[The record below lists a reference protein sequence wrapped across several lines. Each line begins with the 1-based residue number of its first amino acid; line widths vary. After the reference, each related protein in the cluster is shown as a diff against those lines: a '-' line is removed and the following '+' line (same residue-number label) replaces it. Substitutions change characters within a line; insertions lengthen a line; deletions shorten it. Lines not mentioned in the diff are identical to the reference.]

1 MHFSVFPS
9 IPTLNTFLPLN
20 GVALTP
26 WRLPNIHGQCLHR
39 VFRLAPIFLRNA
51 LARELR
57 ELSLENSATIMLV
70 IIDE

>member
-26 WRLPNIHGQCLHR
+26 WRLPTQYTRTVLTQGFQVTPHFFEKCISKGIEGTE
-39 VFRLAPIFLRNA
+39 P
-51 LARELR
+51 
-57 ELSLENSATIMLV
+57 
-70 IIDE
+70 